1 MSKIRFW
8 TAGSVVAAAAAL
20 MTLTPVSAQARD
32 ASEGPWET
40 AVAPVAGAMSG
51 AMSGAAAGAGAG
63 AAAGAG
69 AGVSVPGTVSGALS
83 ASADAVRAAAAVPGY
98 ACAVDQWPWG
108 CVAEC
113 ESSGRW
119 HINTGNGFYGGLQFW
134 QPTWVEH
141 GGTKYAP
148 RADLAT
154 RPQQITIA
162 EEVLRTQGWGAWP
175 VCSKRYGL
183 SGRVHTV
190 QPGDSLGSI
199 ARRFAVKGGWQ
210 ALYAA
215 NRSLIGPDPN
225 RIVVGTM
232 LRIAPL

>member
-8 TAGSVVAAAAAL
+8 TAGSLVAASAAAL
-20 MTLTPVSAQARD
+20 LTLAPAPAQARD
-32 ASEGPWET
+32 TPAGP
-40 AVAPVAGAMSG
+40 VPGQVAGARDVPG
-51 AMSGAAAGAGAG
+51 ALEDVAVGVRGVREASAVLL
-63 AAAGAG
+63 
-69 AGVSVPGTVSGALS
+69 GVSEVLREAASVPS
-83 ASADAVRAAAAVPGY
+83 Y
-98 ACAVDQWPWG
+98 ACAKDQWPWG

-119 HINTGNGFYGGLQFW
+119 HVNTGNGFYGGLQFW
-134 QPTWVEH
+134 HPTWVEH
-141 GGTKYAP
+141 GGQKYAR

-154 RPQQITIA
+154 RQQQITVA

-190 QPGDSLGSI
+190 QSGDTLGSI
-199 ARRFAVKGGWQ
+199 ARRFALRGGWQ

>member
-1 MSKIRFW
+1 MSKIRW
-8 TAGSVVAAAAAL
+8 CTAASLAAASAAALLALAPTPAQAQARTQVPAQAREPVAAARTTAA
-20 MTLTPVSAQARD
+20 TASRTASSAPA
-32 ASEGPWET
+32 
-40 AVAPVAGAMSG
+40 
-51 AMSGAAAGAGAG
+51 
-63 AAAGAG
+63 
-69 AGVSVPGTVSGALS
+69 
-83 ASADAVRAAAAVPGY
+83 Y
-98 ACAVDQWPWG
+98 ACARDQWPWG

-113 ESSGRW
+113 ESGGRW
-119 HINTGNGFYGGLQFW
+119 HVNTGNGFYGGLQFW

-141 GGTKYAP
+141 GGLAYAP

-154 RPQQITIA
+154 RAQQIQVA

-190 QPGDSLGSI
+190 EPGDTLGSI
-199 ARRFAVKGGWQ
+199 ARRFGIKGGWQ

-215 NRSLIGPDPN
+215 NKSLIGADPN
-225 RIVVGTM
+225 RIAVGTM

>member
-8 TAGSVVAAAAAL
+8 TAGSLAAASAAALLTLAPAPVQAQARPQAPAQARESVAAA
-20 MTLTPVSAQARD
+20 R
-32 ASEGPWET
+32 GT
-40 AVAPVAGAMSG
+40 ATAPRT
-51 AMSGAAAGAGAG
+51 AAATAPRT
-63 AAAGAG
+63 AAATA
-69 AGVSVPGTVSGALS
+69 ARTAASSVPA
-83 ASADAVRAAAAVPGY
+83 Y
-98 ACAVDQWPWG
+98 ACAQDQWPWG

-119 HINTGNGFYGGLQFW
+119 HANTGNGFYGGLQFW

-141 GGTKYAP
+141 GGLAYAP

-154 RPQQITIA
+154 RAQQIQVA

-190 QPGDSLGSI
+190 EPGDTLGSI
-199 ARRFAVKGGWQ
+199 ARRFDVEGGWQ

-215 NRSLIGPDPN
+215 NKSLIGADPN
-225 RIVVGTM
+225 RITVGTM

>member
-20 MTLTPVSAQARD
+20 ITLTPVSAQARD

-63 AAAGAG
+63 TGVGA
-69 AGVSVPGTVSGALS
+69 SVPGAVSGALS

-141 GGTKYAP
+141 GGTKFAP

-175 VCSKRYGL
+175 VCSERYGL

>member
-8 TAGSVVAAAAAL
+8 TAGSLVAASAAAL
-20 MTLTPVSAQARD
+20 LTLAPAPARATPP
-32 ASEGPWET
+32 G
-40 AVAPVAGAMSG
+40 
-51 AMSGAAAGAGAG
+51 
-63 AAAGAG
+63 
-69 AGVSVPGTVSGALS
+69 SVPGVVTGAREQPGGVRE
-83 ASADAVRAAAAVPGY
+83 ASAALPGVPDALREPAAVPSY
-98 ACAVDQWPWG
+98 ACAGDQWPWG

-119 HINTGNGFYGGLQFW
+119 HVNTGNGFYGGLQFW
-134 QPTWVEH
+134 HPTWVEH
-141 GGTKYAP
+141 GGLKYAR

-154 RPQQITIA
+154 RQQQITVA

-175 VCSKRYGL
+175 VCSQRYGL

-190 QPGDSLGSI
+190 QAGDTLGSI

-232 LRIAPL
+232 LRIDPL

>member
-8 TAGSVVAAAAAL
+8 TAGPAVAAAAAL
-20 MTLTPVSAQARD
+20 ITLTPVSAQARD
-32 ASEGPWET
+32 ASEGPWEP
-40 AVAPVAGAMSG
+40 AVAPTT
-51 AMSGAAAGAGAG
+51 AAAVPGAGPG
-63 AAAGAG
+63 A
-69 AGVSVPGTVSGALS
+69 VPGTGPGTVAESVAGVVAEAVSGAVS
-83 ASADAVRAAAAVPGY
+83 SSADAVRAAAAVPGY
-98 ACAVDQWPWG
+98 ACAADQWPWG

>member
-8 TAGSVVAAAAAL
+8 TAGSLVAASAAAL
-20 MTLTPVSAQARD
+20 LTLAPAPAQARD
-32 ASEGPWET
+32 ASDAVGGRSDAVVRDVPDAVREGQ
-40 AVAPVAGAMSG
+40 
-51 AMSGAAAGAGAG
+51 AAAGDALRETSAALLEASDALRG
-63 AAAGAG
+63 AA
-69 AGVSVPGTVSGALS
+69 SVPA
-83 ASADAVRAAAAVPGY
+83 Y
-98 ACAVDQWPWG
+98 ACAADQWPWG

-119 HINTGNGFYGGLQFW
+119 NTNTGNGFYGGLQFW

-141 GGTKYAP
+141 GGLRFAP

-154 RPQQITIA
+154 RQQQITVA
-162 EEVLRTQGWGAWP
+162 QEVLRTQGWGAWP

-190 QPGDSLGSI
+190 QPGDTLASI
-199 ARRFAVKGGWQ
+199 ARRFAIKGGWQ
-210 ALYAA
+210 ALYQA
-215 NRSLIGPDPN
+215 NRAVIGADPN
-225 RIVVGTM
+225 RIVVGAM

>member
-8 TAGSVVAAAAAL
+8 TAGSVAAAAAAL
-20 MTLTPVSAQARD
+20 ITLTPVSAQARD

-51 AMSGAAAGAGAG
+51 AMSGAAAGAVAG

-69 AGVSVPGTVSGALS
+69 VGVSVPGTVSGALS

-141 GGTKYAP
+141 GGTKFAP

-175 VCSKRYGL
+175 VCSQRYGL